1 MAKSINLAEIR
12 NFENLEFLAKE
23 LVEGFITGLHRSP
36 YHGFSVEF
44 AEHKLYNYGES
55 TKNID
60 WKVYARTDRLYTKQ
74 YEEETNLR
82 CTILLDVSGSMY
94 YPKPGNDKI
103 RFSIYAAAALS
114 FLMVGQRD
122 AVGLV
127 AFADKIVHQTPQ
139 KTSRTHLNNLLT
151 FMNGW
156 LNESPA
162 SAMATSNIAQNIHD
176 LSETLHKRSL
186 VVIFTDMFQQNQDM
200 SELMGALQH
209 LKHRKHEVLLF
220 HVSDLKS
227 EHDFDFLDQPY
238 KFVDAESGETITL
251 TPNFIR
257 KEYQEKMGNFYHDIK
272 LGCGRLKIDF
282 IEANTSDSFDKILSA
297 YLIKRKRMR

>member
-1 MAKSINLAEIR
+1 MDLATIR
-12 NFENLEFLAKE
+12 KFENLELLARE

-60 WKVYARTDRLYTKQ
+60 WKVFARTDKLFTKQ

-82 CTILLDVSGSMY
+82 CSILLDVSGSMY
-94 YPKPGNDKI
+94 YPRPGNDKI
-103 RFSIYAAAALS
+103 KFSIYAAAALS
-114 FLMVGQRD
+114 FLMIRQRD

-127 AFADKIVHQTPQ
+127 GFADKILHQTAQ

-151 FMNGW
+151 IMQE
-156 LNESPA
+156 LLDSPPVNH
-162 SAMATSNIAQNIHD
+162 SGQSKIAENIHELAD
-176 LSETLHKRSL
+176 AMHKRSL
-186 VVIFTDMFQQNQDM
+186 VIIFTDMFQQMGDTKA
-200 SELMGALQH
+200 LMGALQH

-220 HVSDLKS
+220 HVTDYKS
-227 EHDFDFLDQPY
+227 EHDFAFDDRPY
-238 KFVDAESGETITL
+238 RFEDAESGEMITL
-251 TPNFIR
+251 SPSNIR
-257 KEYQEKMGNFYHDIK
+257 EAYRAGMDSFYHEVK
-272 LGCGRLKIDF
+272 EGCGRLKIDF
-282 IEANTSDSFDKILSA
+282 IEANTADAFDKILGA